1 MQYYLN
7 NTTVKKIICI
17 KFIKTDIKCD
27 ILKYFSFPL
36 SLNLFI
42 KGINKKL
49 DIKNKIQTDNIK

>member
-1 MQYYLN
+1 M
-7 NTTVKKIICI
+7 TICTKLI
-17 KFIKTDIKCD
+17 RTDTKCD

-49 DIKNKIQTDNIK
+49 DIKNKTQTDSIK